1 MIMAAIMPIGPSKEP
16 AAAVPAALPIRRVSC
31 RAAGLSESR

>member
-16 AAAVPAALPIRRVSC
+16 AAAMPVALPIQRVSC
-31 RAAGLSESR
+31 RAAGLSKSR